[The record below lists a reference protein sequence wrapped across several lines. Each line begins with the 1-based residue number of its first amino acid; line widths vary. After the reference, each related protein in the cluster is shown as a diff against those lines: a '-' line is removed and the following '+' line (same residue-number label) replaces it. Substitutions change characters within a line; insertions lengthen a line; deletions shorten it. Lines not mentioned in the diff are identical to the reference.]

1 MKETDAI
8 FEQLGQVHAQAKT
21 DPTVLRL
28 SLDAKAGVK
37 VGPYSRHGK
46 TRAHL
51 HAADHDFKPDEI
63 LTPFGIFLPDLDEVH
78 FYMTPSTVTA
88 DFIVDCL
95 RAFWDLF
102 RRTFPHVT
110 TLLIN
115 LDNGPECH
123 SRRSQFMARLVRFAD
138 AYGLTIRL
146 AYYPPYYSK
155 YNPIERVWGVLE
167 QHWNGDLLDS
177 RHTVLRLAAS
187 MTWKGVNPFVNL
199 VTKAYQTGVHLS
211 KQAMSALE
219 KRLIRLPALPKW
231 FIEIVP
237 RSG

>member
-8 FEQLGQVHAQAKT
+8 FEELGQVHAQAET

-37 VGPYSRHGK
+37 VGPYARHGK
-46 TRAHL
+46 TRAQL
-51 HAADHDFKPDEI
+51 HAADHDFKPDDI

-95 RAFWDLF
+95 CAFWGLF
-102 RRTFPHVT
+102 GSTFPQVT

-138 AYGLTIRL
+138 AYGLNIRL

-177 RHTVLRLAAS
+177 RQTVLRLAAS
-187 MTWKGVNPFVNL
+187 MTWNGGTPFVNL

-211 KQAMSALE
+211 KQAMIAVE

-231 FIEIVP
+231 FVEIVP
-237 RSG
+237 YSG